1 MHKIHKSQVIGLP
14 PHAQMQY
21 MAGVPRIYFQ
31 YAYTIDGKKYTERD
45 YLGVADELTL
55 EFVPN
60 AYFMREKPVF
70 ERRPIHHYK
79 NEKKR
84 ILEIE
89 RRNKEL
95 LSRKSEILK
104 NAESKV
110 EPAAANEGEA
120 VESNSEV
127 DIDAV
132 EAPNLITR
140 QDGVKTG
147 LPTAA
152 ALVKAELVATADN
165 KEAATNKEAPIA
177 SINKVE
183 IVELEAPADVLG
195 LDETK
200 QAGASAVAIEILLQI
215 GMIEDL
221 YYHVFDRDIKD
232 TVKLVNLAVHAATTA
247 LPTYNAGIV
256 SYSQLFIG
264 GKCLCPPRASE
275 FYQRIGAD
283 RTVNKKI
290 SRARLKRV
298 GQEGLISIG
307 GTKIPCYSKNIPI
320 AAIGKD
326 KKGGFSPQIS
336 YSMLAHIPTGQAV
349 GYEYYGGNIPDISS
363 LKLHFDQW
371 DTIGIKYTDVTFV
384 MDRGHYSKEAVV
396 EMCEGG
402 VNFIVGMKT
411 NVKVVDDII
420 VNKNYEFREPTRLL
434 DTANYYGLKSP
445 WAASYKGYTA
455 NIDVFVYRNPVKTME
470 ENRKLKEDLKEFKA
484 KWDSGDCDTEND
496 LVTLCKNPVVGH
508 KITIDWKAYSQRCY
522 LQGFFAMASNVKG
535 LTLEMALK
543 DYSTRNEV
551 EVIFGLMFHHLLKST
566 RVHSLA
572 ALDGLLLAVFVA
584 LNILGVLRHRMA
596 SKLPESW
603 KGRTADPTV
612 KKRFSIAEM
621 LWHFNHISLGRASN
635 GKLRLTGNT
644 EKLKDL
650 AGAIGMKGLF
660 DSPERT
666 AKLFSPSYLERI
678 IGAK

>member
-21 MAGVPRIYFQ
+21 MAGVPRVYFQ
-31 YAYTIDGKKYTERD
+31 YAYTIEGKKYTERD

-60 AYFMREKPVF
+60 AYYMREKPVF
-70 ERRPIHHYK
+70 ENRPIHRYK

-95 LSRKSEILK
+95 LARKSEILK
-104 NAESKV
+104 NAESKA
-110 EPAAANEGEA
+110 EPAVIINETRPVEGNGE
-120 VESNSEV
+120 VNNSDDSDETGESTLPLPTDE
-127 DIDAV
+127 I
-132 EAPNLITR
+132 
-140 QDGVKTG
+140 KTG
-147 LPTAA
+147 LPTATF
-152 ALVKAELVATADN
+152 VKEDL
-165 KEAATNKEAPIA
+165 NKEAPIE
-177 SINKVE
+177 IVDKVE
-183 IVELEAPADVLG
+183 IVDLEPPGDVLE
-195 LDETK
+195 LDQTK

-221 YYHVFDRDIKD
+221 YYHVFDRDIGD
-232 TVKLVNLAVHAATTA
+232 TIKLVNLAVHAATTA

-256 SYSQLFIG
+256 SCTQLFIG
-264 GKCLCPPRASE
+264 GKCLCSPRASE

-283 RTVNKKI
+283 RSVNKKI

-298 GQEGLISIG
+298 GHTGLISID

-363 LKLHFDQW
+363 LDIHLDQW
-371 DTIGIKYTDVTFV
+371 DTVGIKYTDVTFV
-384 MDRGHYSKEAVV
+384 MDRGHYSQEAVV
-396 EMCEGG
+396 KLCEGG
-402 VNFIVGMKT
+402 VNFIVGMKI
-411 NVKVVDDII
+411 NVKPVSAII
-420 VNKNYEFREPTRLL
+420 ENKNYEFWEPTRLL
-434 DTANYYGLKSP
+434 ENANYYGLKSP
-445 WAASYKGYTA
+445 WTPSYKGNTA
-455 NIDVFVYRNPVKTME
+455 NVDIFVYRNPLKTME
-470 ENRKLKEDLKEFKA
+470 DNRKLKEDLREFKA
-484 KWDSGDCDTEND
+484 KWDSGDCDVDSD
-496 LVTLCKNPVVGH
+496 LLALCKNPVVGG
-508 KITIDWKAYSQRCY
+508 KVTIDWKAYREQCY

-535 LTLEMALK
+535 LTLERALEN
-543 DYSTRNEV
+543 YSTRNEV
-551 EVIFGLMFHHLLKST
+551 EVIFRLMFQHLLKST

-584 LNILGVLRHRMA
+584 LNILGVLRHRMT

-603 KGRTADPTV
+603 KGRTVDPTV
-612 KKRFSIAEM
+612 KSRFGIGEM
-621 LWHFNHISLGRASN
+621 LWNFNHISLGRSGN
-635 GKLRLTGNT
+635 GKLRFIGDT
-644 EKLKDL
+644 ERLNDL
-650 AGAIGMKGLF
+650 AGALGMKGLF
-660 DSPERT
+660 ESPERT
-666 AKLFSPSYLERI
+666 ARLFSPSYLERI